1 MVNRQFKV
9 RPLRKQTEKMKL
21 AAVLVSFAETNQ
33 KTIVYSVF
41 QIRVVSVVSTIIV
54 QAKQI
59 NASILYKYYRFS
71 SLGLRASY
79 AALIFSSSALSANL
93 RELNLLVRCSLSYLI
108 GFKTMLSTK
117 LKSSCH
123 RDFLRK

>member
-1 MVNRQFKV
+1 MNKQFRV

-59 NASILYKYYRFS
+59 NASIL
-71 SLGLRASY
+71 
-79 AALIFSSSALSANL
+79 
-93 RELNLLVRCSLSYLI
+93 
-108 GFKTMLSTK
+108 
-117 LKSSCH
+117 
-123 RDFLRK
+123 